1 MTRYPREEIFAAL
14 FALAQTANTQATPFA
29 AMSRRFIPWS
39 ERSDLEAA
47 ELYQLQL
54 EQPASQATHFGLT
67 KWNMKALWVVY
78 LPVNTDDLVTATSP
92 SLNNY
97 MDALEAV
104 LRGPQNAQVKQT
116 LRTVIN
122 GVAVDLVNNAYID
135 GSVLIDEGLNSGPP
149 ALISIPITINVG
161 M

>member
-29 AMSRRFIPWS
+29 VMSRRFIPWAQR
-39 ERSDLEAA
+39 ENLEAP

-54 EQPASQATHFGLT
+54 EQPGTQKGHFALT
-67 KWNMKALWVVY
+67 TWNLKALWVCY
-78 LPVNTDDLVTATSP
+78 FPVNTDDLTTPTSP
-92 SLNNY
+92 TLNNY
-97 MDALEAV
+97 MDALEAAIKAPPS
-104 LRGPQNAQVKQT
+104 RKQN
-116 LRTVIN
+116 L
-122 GVAVDLVNNAYID
+122 GGLVENAYID
-135 GSVLIDEGLNSGPP
+135 GQVLIDEGLNSGPP